1 MEYARVARLSK
12 TVVQWHFA
20 LRDPAGRE
28 IRLLR
33 KTFQFPKK
41 DCPRQVMVSD
51 AICPAVHILGT

>member
-41 DCPRQVMVSD
+41 DCPHFGNLR
-51 AICPAVHILGT
+51 